1 MGHRFA
7 KLIILLVISGVIYNA
22 LYMQPGLSSTS
33 YSKTENKEEKSSNE
47 AFEVNSKQV
56 NFTGI
61 NISSVCARR
70 YILLTTQRSGSSWFC
85 SLLSQQ
91 KGIIC
96 GGKKTKSKFEAEP
109 LYDFQLHRF
118 NEWSKVSWFEFSTE
132 LENAFIIACR
142 TNPVIS
148 IGFKLMY
155 DQIPSQLLEDDK
167 LEKYLRKNGVSLV
180 HLVREAKIL
189 KIASEY
195 SSYQRSKWFADNETE
210 ALSFRRDTPKL
221 KWTENIISDMLNL
234 ESMSQIWQRRI
245 QFMPHVPV
253 HYLSYEKLLATKDR
267 VEALRQVS
275 AFLTN
280 QIPDSSSIRTAT
292 NVFQVHERLCSDR
305 IENYVKFRAHD
316 KVLESGTA
324 AACDMLEFLSNESSL
339 H

>member
-118 NEWSKVSWFEFSTE
+118 NEWSK
-132 LENAFIIACR
+132 
-142 TNPVIS
+142 
-148 IGFKLMY
+148 
-155 DQIPSQLLEDDK
+155 
-167 LEKYLRKNGVSLV
+167 
-180 HLVREAKIL
+180 
-189 KIASEY
+189 ASEY